1 MRDLRPALRAAR
13 PLVHCITNPIAIG
26 DQANIVLAAGGR
38 PIMAEHPDEVEAITA
53 DAGALLL
60 NLGNITEVRI
70 RSMERA
76 AAAAARAGVPVT
88 LDLVGVGCSAL
99 RREFALR
106 LLAAYPVAVVRGNL
120 SEALAALGRESH
132 ALGVDAG
139 DRADGATQAEVARTL
154 AKEYSAAA
162 LVSGPVDAVSD
173 GERVALIPGGCE
185 LMGRIT
191 GTGCMQGALV
201 AAFTAVAE
209 PFDAAAFGAALLA
222 RAGEA
227 EAAGPMAL
235 RFEMID
241 RVYALPWEEQK

>member
-1 MRDLRPALRAAR
+1 MCIRD
-13 PLVHCITNPIAIG
+13 
-26 DQANIVLAAGGR
+26 
-38 PIMAEHPDEVEAITA
+38 
-53 DAGALLL
+53 
-60 NLGNITEVRI
+60 
-70 RSMERA
+70 
-76 AAAAARAGVPVT
+76 
-88 LDLVGVGCSAL
+88 
-99 RREFALR
+99 
-106 LLAAYPVAVVRGNL
+106 RGNL

-132 ALGVDAG
+132 AIGVDAG

-227 EAAGPMAL
+227 EAEMCIRDRDTPL
-235 RFEMID
+235 PLLLPPFYSSISKLHSKILYSHPTRFARGSFQSCKIWRKRGRRIEFSAPFCA
-241 RVYALPWEEQK
+241 RRAEV